1 MQGRTH
7 ATGLPGRAY
16 IRTRALIVLALAAT
30 MLVTTGLIPAQA
42 TSEGGDLE
50 EVRAAVVETYQY
62 KISLLNNLK
71 SETDNGDR
79 KAVYQ
84 GGINELTD
92 LLNGRVQTE
101 ENIEELWGLKD
112 RAHTI
117 YHETVAAAENV
128 GMTPA
133 EELAKAKE
141 KASSTVSYKI
151 KLLEDWIEGC
161 DDPEAR
167 SIVAG
172 GIAELKALFP
182 KIENAE
188 NADAAYALKDKAH
201 SIYHSTIDR
210 AEKAKGD
217 EPKEEPKEEEK
228 SEKQKAAEALAKAR
242 RSTLSLIERKAA
254 ILGSKAE
261 AEMIPAAVEIYA
273 AAASEV
279 EDLTDDA
286 KTAKSVGAL
295 KEIDAKV
302 MAIYEEATAAAAEVH
317 RAYEDPEKEE
327 DTVSSYLDRI
337 ERYVDATTAAAAETA
352 ERSPE
357 TYAALVE
364 AQKDVV
370 TRAEQVREVADS
382 GDRLRDRWE
391 ALDEALRDY
400 RRALVRH
407 YIALGEPMNLEG
419 LQIPG

>member
-1 MQGRTH
+1 MQGRSN
-7 ATGLPGRAY
+7 AAGLPGRAH
-16 IRTRALIVLALAAT
+16 IRTRTLIVLALAAT

-84 GGINELTD
+84 EGVNELTG

-101 ENIEELWGLKD
+101 NDIEELWALKD
-112 RAHTI
+112 RAHAI
-117 YHETVAAAENV
+117 YHETVAAAEQV
-128 GMTPA
+128 GSTPA
-133 EELAKAKE
+133 EELAKAQD
-141 KASSTVSYKI
+141 KATNTVSYKV

-167 SIVAG
+167 SIVAA
-172 GIAELKALFP
+172 GIAALKALYP

-188 NADAAYALKDKAH
+188 SADAAYALKDEAH

-217 EPKEEPKEEEK
+217 EPKDEPKEEEK
-228 SEKQKAAEALAKAR
+228 TEEEKAAEALAKAR

-254 ILGSKAE
+254 VLGSKAE
-261 AEMIPAAVEIYA
+261 AEMIPAAVEIYTVA
-273 AAASEV
+273 AGEV

-286 KTAKSVGAL
+286 KSAKSVNAL

-302 MAIYEEATAAAAEVH
+302 MAIYNEAKAAAAAIHE
-317 RAYEDPEKEE
+317 AYEDPEKEE

-337 ERYVDATTAAAAETA
+337 NSYVDATTVAAGESAEK
-352 ERSPE
+352 SPE
-357 TYAALVE
+357 TYAALV
-364 AQKDVV
+364 AAKKDVV
-370 TRAEQVREVADS
+370 AKAEQVREVAES
-382 GDRLRDRWE
+382 GNRLRERWE
-391 ALDEALRDY
+391 ALDVALRDY